1 MGDPKELPDWVGR
14 RLVSLVLLL
23 IGSFFFLLLFLPV
36 LSDRVDIVLSRQDI
50 PAVAVVVLGVL
61 FLLFTGLVFLMSPD
75 GR

>member
-1 MGDPKELPDWVGR
+1 
-14 RLVSLVLLL
+14 VSLVLLL